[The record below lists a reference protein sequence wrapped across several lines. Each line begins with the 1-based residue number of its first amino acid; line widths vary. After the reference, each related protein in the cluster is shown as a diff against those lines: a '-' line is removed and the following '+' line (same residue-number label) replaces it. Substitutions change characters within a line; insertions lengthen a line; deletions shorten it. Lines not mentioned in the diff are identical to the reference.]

1 MSTINERVQAVIN
14 ATQLSKAKF
23 ADPIHVTPQ
32 FLSAVCNGKSSLSE
46 RTIKDICREYG
57 VDDVWLR
64 TGVGEMFR
72 PRTREDEIT
81 TFCADLL
88 GPDATDFQRDFVAIL
103 ATLSPEGWDLLEKKI
118 NELAE
123 LSRRRKE
130 NEK

>member
-23 ADPIHVTPQ
+23 AAPIHVTPQ

-57 VDDVWLR
+57 VDEIWLR
-64 TGVGEMFR
+64 DGIGEMFR

-81 TFCADLL
+81 SFCADLL
-88 GPDATDFQRDFVAIL
+88 GPDATEDQKKLVANLGKLTPEQWSFLYDIIK
-103 ATLSPEGWDLLEKKI
+103 TLSGDEK
-118 NELAE
+118 
-123 LSRRRKE
+123 
-130 NEK
+130 